1 MVVQE
6 LILSSMGLICTYVLL
21 RQFSYTRIK
30 DYLIFSIV
38 FTFLI
43 VEQVIILITDVTFIS
58 NFNGGSSQKVFL
70 TVQRIIIITTTI
82 SWFGMF
88 IIAYRSEHKTIFNIR
103 MYAMSLY
110 ALILIIVP
118 IKMNVREIPEFVK
131 LVGLKIHSTQDG
143 PGAIYEFSN
152 NLVFGQG
159 HELFLL
165 IFRTIASTYF
175 LLQILRL
182 ENALFYPRFNKVR
195 SIWIVAMISYLF
207 SQAVILSIMLF
218 DEQDIYF
225 LFQIFQSITGLLFIA
240 IVIYAPEGFLLSKVQ
255 ILRAKKYMTLHDL
268 ASVKQGLITVK
279 ILEYIEYVEQA
290 HLKMKDEL

>member
-1 MVVQE
+1 
-6 LILSSMGLICTYVLL
+6 MGLICTYVLL

-43 VEQVIILITDVTFIS
+43 VEQVIILITDITFIS
-58 NFNGGSSQKVFL
+58 NFDEGSSHQVFL
-70 TVQRIIIITTTI
+70 AVQRIIIITTTI
-82 SWFGMF
+82 GWFGMF
-88 IIAYRSEHKTIFNIR
+88 IIAYRSEHKTIFNFR
-103 MYAMSLY
+103 MYGMSLY
-110 ALILIIVP
+110 ALILIIIP
-118 IKMNVREIPEFVK
+118 IKMDVKKIPEFVK
-131 LVGLKIHSTQDG
+131 LFGLKIHSTQDG
-143 PGAIYEFSN
+143 PGASFNISN
-152 NLVFGQG
+152 NIVFGQG
-159 HELFLL
+159 QELFLL

-182 ENALFYPRFNKVR
+182 ENALFYPRFSKVK

-218 DEQDIYF
+218 NEHDIYF
-225 LFQIFQSITGLLFIA
+225 LFQIFQSITGLFFIV

-255 ILRAKKYMTLHDL
+255 IFRAKKYMKLHDL
-268 ASVKQGLITVK
+268 ASVKKGFITVK